1 MANSLI
7 TDQKIALAAIPLW
20 KNTNAMLAMV
30 NQEYTSEFART
41 GAKAGQSIRIRK
53 PVDYPVQSGPT
64 TTVSDTIELNTTL
77 TVATQ
82 KNVSMSFSSADREL
96 AIGEFTGM
104 FIRPAVNNLAGAV
117 AGDLMAGAEGGSA
130 AFASKNDPTTG
141 ALITPDMFTWL
152 AAGAAIDLNSVPT
165 PEKVAITHP
174 MSMAA
179 SVSTFSNLFNSQSKI
194 GAQYD
199 NGYITHALGFD
210 WANDQTV
217 RIHTTGTL
225 ATSPTWVAGKGFS
238 FGTVNGASQTGST
251 LTVTTTTGT
260 LKQGDMIR
268 IAGVNAVNRINK
280 TDTGSLQ
287 TFTVTADVASGATSI
302 PIYPAI
308 TPGSG
313 VAYQTVTASP
323 ANSAVIYSATGPSS
337 QYRKNLVF
345 HPKAITLAMV
355 DLASDLAGAQQSRA
369 NLDGVSMRVASQW
382 AFLTDQNPTRLDILY
397 GLAFLMP
404 EWVATVADPVS

>member
-1 MANSLI
+1 VANSLI

-20 KNTNAMLAMV
+20 KNTNALLNMV
-30 NQEYTSEFART
+30 NQEYSSEFART

-53 PVDYPVQSGPT
+53 PVDYPVQTGPT
-64 TTVSDTIELNTTL
+64 TVVSDTIELNTTL

-96 AIGEFTGM
+96 SIDNFTDM

-117 AGDLMAGAEGGSA
+117 AGDLMMGAEGGSA
-130 AFASKNDPTTG
+130 VFAGKFDTNG
-141 ALITPDMFTWL
+141 VLQTPDMYTWL
-152 AAGAAIDLNSVPT
+152 AAGAGIDLNSVPT
-165 PEKVAITHP
+165 PQKVAITHP
-174 MSMAA
+174 FSMAA
-179 SVSTFSNLFNSQSKI
+179 SVSTFSNLFNSQSRI
-194 GAQYD
+194 GQQYE

-225 ATSPTWVAGKGFS
+225 AASGSTWTAGKGWS
-238 FGTVNGASQTGST
+238 FGTVNGANQTGNT
-251 LTVTTTTGT
+251 LTVTALTGT
-260 LKQGDMIR
+260 LKQGDIIR
-268 IAGVNAVNRINK
+268 VDGVNAVNRINK
-280 TDTGSLQ
+280 NDTGSLQ

-323 ANSAVIYSATGPSS
+323 ANSAVIYSVTKASA

-369 NLDGVSMRVASQW
+369 NLDGVSMRVASQY

-404 EWVATVADPVS
+404 EWIATVADPV